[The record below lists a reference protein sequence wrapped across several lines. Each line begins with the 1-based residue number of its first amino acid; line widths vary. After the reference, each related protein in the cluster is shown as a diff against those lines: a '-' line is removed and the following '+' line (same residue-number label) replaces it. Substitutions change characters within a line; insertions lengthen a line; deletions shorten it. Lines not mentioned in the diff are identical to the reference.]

1 MKRYITLFLA
11 VVLAAG
17 IIGCTKTE
25 TPGARETVPPG
36 PVSNVKYEADY
47 GGGVLTYTI
56 PNDADFLYVRAE
68 YTIDNGMTI
77 SRTSSRY
84 NKNMELTGMNE
95 GPYLVK
101 LYAVD
106 VNGNES
112 EPVEVEVSPLGAT
125 VGPISETLSITPGF
139 GLFYINVE
147 NEFGTIVDV
156 CVDLWVD
163 NKLVATQTYT
173 TAAEADRMKIDN
185 LKRDT
190 KYTLDVKVRDNR
202 YAYES
207 GTTEFGNYQVLAD
220 DTLDMKPL
228 RVIDDPEL
236 YGPEN
241 WDYTLKI
248 NDRNLNKYQGAPKT
262 EVTVLGGK
270 RVQSASYYKF
280 DMFRNAAIRHNEGGV
295 YLFWDGRTDT
305 HFESGDY
312 DKGQGPGWAWC
323 YFIDMGRQVQLSR
336 FRIWQVGGSHF
347 GANSGG
353 CKTFEFWGSNDPNP
367 ADGLLSEMNPNKP
380 IESTS
385 RGWVKLGRF
394 TFRIP
399 PTDVDMQ
406 KEFEE
411 GSEFYIDEDNPQFSQ
426 TFRYWRFVGV
436 SDWPHA
442 PGGREWYS
450 GRLAEIVLMGREV
463 EE

>member
-1 MKRYITLFLA
+1 MNMKRYITLFLA

-25 TPGARETVPPG
+25 TPGARETVSPG

-56 PNDADFLYVRAE
+56 PSDADFLYVRAE

-84 NKNMELTGMNE
+84 NKNLELTGMNE

-112 EPVEVEVSPLGAT
+112 EPVEIEVDPLGAT

-185 LKRDT
+185 LERDT

-228 RVIDDPEL
+228 RVIEDPEL

-241 WDYTLKI
+241 WDYTLTVPTQ
-248 NDRNLNKYQGAPKT
+248 NLNNVKGAPKT
-262 EVTVLGGK
+262 QIKISGK
-270 RVQSASYYKF
+270 TVQSKNYYTF
-280 DMFRNAAIRHNEGGV
+280 DKFRNAAYKHNEGGV
-295 YLFWDGRTDT
+295 YLFWDGRSDT

-312 DKGQGPGWAWC
+312 DVGQGPDWPWC

-367 ADGLLSEMNPNKP
+367 GDGLLSELISDP
-380 IESTS
+380 ESTS
-385 RGWVKLGRF
+385 NGWVLIGRY
-394 TFRIP
+394 TFRVPSNDI
-399 PTDVDMQ
+399 DMQ

-411 GSEFYIDEDNPQFSQ
+411 GTEFLIDEDNPKFSR

-436 SDWPHA
+436 SDWPA
-442 PGGREWYS
+442 AAGGRYWAS
-450 GRLAEIVLMGREV
+450 GRLAEIALMGKEV